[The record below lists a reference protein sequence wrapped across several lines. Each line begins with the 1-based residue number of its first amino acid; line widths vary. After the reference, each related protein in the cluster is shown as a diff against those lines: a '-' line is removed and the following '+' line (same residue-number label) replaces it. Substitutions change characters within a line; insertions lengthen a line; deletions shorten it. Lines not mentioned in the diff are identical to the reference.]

1 MLGQYVPLL
10 PCERTEVV
18 HYTPISPL
26 KQSARSSKVTYLL
39 YMAVDVKIPPMGESI
54 TGGLLAAWL
63 VKSGDAVRKGQPLF
77 SYETDKVTS
86 EGTAEIDGQL
96 TIVVPAGTEVLVG
109 QIVASIEAGAAG
121 SVPAPSSPAVASVAP
136 APVVARLAKT
146 EVNILNKSGAAA
158 EISPAVRR
166 IAAETGLNPAA
177 LEGSGKAGRVTKG
190 DMLAALAGQSPILA
204 VDPSASRTA
213 AAPASVGVA
222 SASAPVVPVAAV
234 IPSRDGRTSRKKMS
248 PLRRKIAERLV
259 QAKSETAMLT
269 TFNEV
274 NMAPVMELRKR
285 HGEEF
290 LKKYGVKLGFMSF
303 FVKAAVQAMK
313 EVPAINAQLDGE
325 EIVENHFYDIGV
337 AVGTDK
343 GLMVPVVRDCDQLS
357 FAAIEKSIGDYG
369 KRARD
374 GKIQLAELQGGI
386 FTISNGGIYG
396 SMLSTPILN
405 HPQAAIMGLHNIV
418 ERPVAEN
425 GQVVIRPI
433 MYLALSYDHR
443 IIDGKEAVT
452 FLVKVRQFIEDPQ
465 RLLFGV

>member
-1 MLGQYVPLL
+1 
-10 PCERTEVV
+10 
-18 HYTPISPL
+18 
-26 KQSARSSKVTYLL
+26 
-39 YMAVDVKIPPMGESI
+39 
-54 TGGLLAAWL
+54 
-63 VKSGDAVRKGQPLF
+63 
-77 SYETDKVTS
+77 
-86 EGTAEIDGQL
+86 
-96 TIVVPAGTEVLVG
+96 
-109 QIVASIEAGAAG
+109 
-121 SVPAPSSPAVASVAP
+121 
-136 APVVARLAKT
+136 
-146 EVNILNKSGAAA
+146 
-158 EISPAVRR
+158 
-166 IAAETGLNPAA
+166 
-177 LEGSGKAGRVTKG
+177 
-190 DMLAALAGQSPILA
+190 
-204 VDPSASRTA
+204 
-213 AAPASVGVA
+213 
-222 SASAPVVPVAAV
+222 
-234 IPSRDGRTSRKKMS
+234 
-248 PLRRKIAERLV
+248 
-259 QAKSETAMLT
+259 
-269 TFNEV
+269 
-274 NMAPVMELRKR
+274 
-285 HGEEF
+285 
-290 LKKYGVKLGFMSF
+290 MSF

-325 EIVENHFYDIGV
+325 DIVENNFFDIGV

-343 GLMVPVVRDCDQLS
+343 GLMVPVVRDCDQLN
-357 FAAIEKSIGDYG
+357 FAGIEKAIGDFG

>member
-1 MLGQYVPLL
+1 
-10 PCERTEVV
+10 
-18 HYTPISPL
+18 
-26 KQSARSSKVTYLL
+26 
-39 YMAVDVKIPPMGESI
+39 MAVEVKIPPMGESI

-86 EGTAEIDGQL
+86 EGTAEVDGQI
-96 TIVVPAGTEVLVG
+96 TIVVNAGTDVVVG
-109 QIVASIEAGAAG
+109 QVVASIEAGAAG
-121 SVPAPSSPAVASVAP
+121 NAPSAAP
-136 APVVARLAKT
+136 APAAKPAAASAPAAPAAPAPKAVPVAA
-146 EVNILNKSGAAA
+146 KSGAAA

-166 IAAETGLNPAA
+166 ISEETGLDPAGV
-177 LEGSGKAGRVTKG
+177 EGTGKAGRVTKG
-190 DMLAALAGQSPILA
+190 DMLAALSGQAPIRA
-204 VDPSASRTA
+204 VAPA
-213 AAPASVGVA
+213 AAPAA
-222 SASAPVVPVAAV
+222 ASAPAAAVV
-234 IPSRDGRTSRKKMS
+234 IPSRDGRTSRKRMS

-325 EIVENHFYDIGV
+325 DIIENHFYDIGV

-343 GLMVPVVRDCDQLS
+343 GLMVPVVRDCDQLN
-357 FAAIEKSIGDYG
+357 FAGIEKAIGDFG

-374 GKIQLAELQGGI
+374 GKIQLPELQGGV

-443 IIDGKEAVT
+443 LIDGKEAVT
-452 FLVKVRQFIEDPQ
+452 FLVKVRQYIEDPQ

>member
-1 MLGQYVPLL
+1 
-10 PCERTEVV
+10 
-18 HYTPISPL
+18 
-26 KQSARSSKVTYLL
+26 
-39 YMAVDVKIPPMGESI
+39 MAVEVKIPPMGESI

-63 VKSGDAVRKGQPLF
+63 VKSGDAVRKGQALF

-86 EGTAEIDGQL
+86 EGTAEVDGKI
-96 TIVVPAGTEVLVG
+96 TIAVEAGTEVLVN
-109 QIVASIEAGAAG
+109 QVVATIEAGAAG
-121 SVPAPSSPAVASVAP
+121 NAPSAPAAATPAAAKTAAAAP
-136 APVVARLAKT
+136 APAPKAAPVAA
-146 EVNILNKSGAAA
+146 KSGAAA
-158 EISPAVRR
+158 EVSPAVRR
-166 IAAETGLNPAA
+166 LSAETGLDPAGV
-177 LEGSGKAGRVTKG
+177 EGSGKAGRVTKG
-190 DMLAALAGQSPILA
+190 DMLAALAGQTPIRSVA
-204 VDPSASRTA
+204 PAATAPSSATAPSAP
-213 AAPASVGVA
+213 AAPVS
-222 SASAPVVPVAAV
+222 
-234 IPSRDGRTSRKKMS
+234 IPSRDGRTTRKRMS

-259 QAKSETAMLT
+259 QAKTETAMLT

-325 EIVENHFYDIGV
+325 DIVENNFFDIGV

-343 GLMVPVVRDCDQLS
+343 GLMVPVVRDCDQLN
-357 FAAIEKSIGDYG
+357 FAGIEKAIGDFG

-374 GKIQLAELQGGI
+374 GKIQLPELQGGV

>member
-1 MLGQYVPLL
+1 
-10 PCERTEVV
+10 
-18 HYTPISPL
+18 
-26 KQSARSSKVTYLL
+26 
-39 YMAVDVKIPPMGESI
+39 MAVEVKIPPMGESI
-54 TGGLLAAWL
+54 TGGLLATWL

-86 EGTAEIDGQL
+86 EGTAEVDGKI
-96 TIVVPAGTEVLVG
+96 TIAVEAGTEVLVN
-109 QIVASIEAGAAG
+109 QVVASIEAGAAG
-121 SVPAPSSPAVASVAP
+121 NAPSAPATTSVPASKSAPAIATPAP
-136 APVVARLAKT
+136 APKAAPVAA
-146 EVNILNKSGAAA
+146 KSGAAA
-158 EISPAVRR
+158 EVSPAVRR
-166 IAAETGLNPAA
+166 LSAETGLDPAGV
-177 LEGSGKAGRVTKG
+177 EGSGKAGRVTKG
-190 DMLAALAGQSPILA
+190 DMLAALAGQAPIRA
-204 VDPSASRTA
+204 VAPTAATPA
-213 AAPASVGVA
+213 AAP
-222 SASAPVVPVAAV
+222 SAPAVPVS
-234 IPSRDGRTSRKKMS
+234 IPSRDGRTTRKRMS

-259 QAKSETAMLT
+259 QAKTETAMLT

-325 EIVENHFYDIGV
+325 DIVENNFFDIGV

-343 GLMVPVVRDCDQLS
+343 GLMVPVVRDCDQLN
-357 FAAIEKSIGDYG
+357 FAGIEKAIGDFG

-374 GKIQLAELQGGI
+374 GKIQLPELQGGV

-443 IIDGKEAVT
+443 IVDGKEAVT

>member
-1 MLGQYVPLL
+1 
-10 PCERTEVV
+10 
-18 HYTPISPL
+18 
-26 KQSARSSKVTYLL
+26 
-39 YMAVDVKIPPMGESI
+39 MAVEVKIPPMGESI

-86 EGTAEIDGQL
+86 EGTAEVDGKI
-96 TIVVPAGTEVLVG
+96 TIAVEAGTEVLVN
-109 QIVASIEAGAAG
+109 QVVATIEAGAAG
-121 SVPAPSSPAVASVAP
+121 NASSAPAAAAPAVAKTASATPAP
-136 APVVARLAKT
+136 APKAAPVAA
-146 EVNILNKSGAAA
+146 KSGAAA
-158 EISPAVRR
+158 EVSPAVRR
-166 IAAETGLNPAA
+166 LSAETGLDPAGV
-177 LEGSGKAGRVTKG
+177 EGSGKAGRVTKG
-190 DMLAALAGQSPILA
+190 DMLAALAGQSPIRA
-204 VDPSASRTA
+204 VAPTATAPSAAPSA
-213 AAPASVGVA
+213 PAAPA
-222 SASAPVVPVAAV
+222 APVS
-234 IPSRDGRTSRKKMS
+234 IPSRDGRTTRKRMS

-259 QAKSETAMLT
+259 QAKTETAMLT

-313 EVPAINAQLDGE
+313 EVPAINAQLDGDD
-325 EIVENHFYDIGV
+325 IVENNFFDIGV

-343 GLMVPVVRDCDQLS
+343 GLMVPVVRDCDQLN
-357 FAAIEKSIGDYG
+357 FAGIEKAIGDFG

-374 GKIQLAELQGGI
+374 GKIQLPELQGGV

-443 IIDGKEAVT
+443 IVDGKEAVT

>member
-1 MLGQYVPLL
+1 
-10 PCERTEVV
+10 
-18 HYTPISPL
+18 
-26 KQSARSSKVTYLL
+26 
-39 YMAVDVKIPPMGESI
+39 MAVEVKIPPMGESI

-63 VKSGDAVRKGQPLF
+63 VKSGDAVRKGQALF

-86 EGTAEIDGQL
+86 EGTAEVDGKI
-96 TIVVPAGTEVLVG
+96 TIAVEAGTEVLVN
-109 QIVASIEAGAAG
+109 QVVASIEAGAAG
-121 SVPAPSSPAVASVAP
+121 NASSAP
-136 APVVARLAKT
+136 APAAPATKAAPTAAAAPAPKAAPVAT
-146 EVNILNKSGAAA
+146 KSGAAA
-158 EISPAVRR
+158 EVSPAVRR
-166 IAAETGLNPAA
+166 LFAETGLDPAGV
-177 LEGSGKAGRVTKG
+177 EGSGKAGRVTKG
-190 DMLAALAGQSPILA
+190 DMLAALAGQAPIRA
-204 VDPSASRTA
+204 VAPTATSAAPTSSA
-213 AAPASVGVA
+213 AAP
-222 SASAPVVPVAAV
+222 SAPAATV
-234 IPSRDGRTSRKKMS
+234 SIPSRDGRTTRKRMS

-259 QAKSETAMLT
+259 QAKTETAMLT

-313 EVPAINAQLDGE
+313 EVPAINAQLDGDD
-325 EIVENHFYDIGV
+325 IVENNFFDIGV

-343 GLMVPVVRDCDQLS
+343 GLMVPVVRDCDQLN
-357 FAAIEKSIGDYG
+357 FAGIEKAIGDFG

-374 GKIQLAELQGGI
+374 GKIQLPELQGGV

-443 IIDGKEAVT
+443 IVDGKEAVT

>member
-1 MLGQYVPLL
+1 
-10 PCERTEVV
+10 
-18 HYTPISPL
+18 
-26 KQSARSSKVTYLL
+26 
-39 YMAVDVKIPPMGESI
+39 MAVEVKIPPMGESI

-86 EGTAEIDGQL
+86 EGTAEVDGQITL
-96 TIVVPAGTEVLVG
+96 VVNAGTDVVVG
-109 QIVASIEAGAAG
+109 QVVASIEAGAAG
-121 SVPAPSSPAVASVAP
+121 NAPSAAP
-136 APVVARLAKT
+136 APAAKPAASSAPAATAAPAPKAAPVAA
-146 EVNILNKSGAAA
+146 KSGAAA

-166 IAAETGLNPAA
+166 LSEETGLDPAGV
-177 LEGSGKAGRVTKG
+177 EGTGKAGRVTKG
-190 DMLAALAGQSPILA
+190 DMLAALSGQAPIRA
-204 VDPSASRTA
+204 VAPA
-213 AAPASVGVA
+213 AAPAA
-222 SASAPVVPVAAV
+222 ASAPAAPAAAVV
-234 IPSRDGRTSRKKMS
+234 IPSRDGRTSRKRMS

-290 LKKYGVKLGFMSF
+290 LKKYGIKLGFMSF

-325 EIVENHFYDIGV
+325 DIIENHFYDIGV

-343 GLMVPVVRDCDQLS
+343 GLMVPVVRDCDQLN
-357 FAAIEKSIGDYG
+357 FAGIEKAIGDFG

-374 GKIQLAELQGGI
+374 GKIQLPELQGGV

-443 IIDGKEAVT
+443 LIDGKEAVT
-452 FLVKVRQFIEDPQ
+452 FLVKVRQYIEDPQ

>member
-1 MLGQYVPLL
+1 
-10 PCERTEVV
+10 
-18 HYTPISPL
+18 
-26 KQSARSSKVTYLL
+26 
-39 YMAVDVKIPPMGESI
+39 MAVEVKIPPMGESI

-63 VKSGDAVRKGQPLF
+63 VKSGDAVRKGQALF

-86 EGTAEIDGQL
+86 EGTAEVDGKI
-96 TIVVPAGTEVLVG
+96 TIAVEAGTEVLVN
-109 QIVASIEAGAAG
+109 QVVASIEAGAAG
-121 SVPAPSSPAVASVAP
+121 NAPSAPTATAP
-136 APVVARLAKT
+136 AAKAAPAAAVVTPKAAPVAA
-146 EVNILNKSGAAA
+146 KSGAAA
-158 EISPAVRR
+158 EVSPAVRR
-166 IAAETGLNPAA
+166 LSAETGLDPAGV
-177 LEGSGKAGRVTKG
+177 EGSGKAGRVTKG
-190 DMLAALAGQSPILA
+190 DMLAALAGQSPIRA
-204 VDPSASRTA
+204 VAPAATASVAAPSAP
-213 AAPASVGVA
+213 AAPVS
-222 SASAPVVPVAAV
+222 
-234 IPSRDGRTSRKKMS
+234 IPSRDGRTTRKRMS

-259 QAKSETAMLT
+259 QAKTETAMLT

-325 EIVENHFYDIGV
+325 DIVENNFFDIGV

-343 GLMVPVVRDCDQLS
+343 GLMVPVVRDCDQLN
-357 FAAIEKSIGDYG
+357 FAGIEKAIGDFG

-374 GKIQLAELQGGI
+374 GKIQLPELQGGV

-443 IIDGKEAVT
+443 IVDGKEAVT

>member
-1 MLGQYVPLL
+1 
-10 PCERTEVV
+10 
-18 HYTPISPL
+18 
-26 KQSARSSKVTYLL
+26 
-39 YMAVDVKIPPMGESI
+39 MAVEVKIPPMGESI

-86 EGTAEIDGQL
+86 EGTAEVDGQI
-96 TIVVPAGTEVLVG
+96 TIVVNAGTDVVVG
-109 QIVASIEAGAAG
+109 QVVASIEAGAAG
-121 SVPAPSSPAVASVAP
+121 NAPSAAP
-136 APVVARLAKT
+136 APAAKPAASSAPAPAAAPAPKAAPVAA
-146 EVNILNKSGAAA
+146 KSGAAA

-166 IAAETGLNPAA
+166 LSEETGLDPAGV
-177 LEGSGKAGRVTKG
+177 EGTGKAGRVTKG
-190 DMLAALAGQSPILA
+190 DMLAALSGQAPI
-204 VDPSASRTA
+204 RA
-213 AAPASVGVA
+213 AAPVA
-222 SASAPVVPVAAV
+222 APAAASAPAAAVV
-234 IPSRDGRTSRKKMS
+234 IPSRDGRTSRKRMS

-290 LKKYGVKLGFMSF
+290 LKKYGIKLGFMSF

-325 EIVENHFYDIGV
+325 DIIENHFYDIGV

-343 GLMVPVVRDCDQLS
+343 GLMVPVVRDCDQLN
-357 FAAIEKSIGDYG
+357 FAGIEKAIGDFG

-374 GKIQLAELQGGI
+374 GKIQLPELQGGV

-443 IIDGKEAVT
+443 LIDGKEAVT
-452 FLVKVRQFIEDPQ
+452 FLVKVRQYIEDPQ

>member
-1 MLGQYVPLL
+1 
-10 PCERTEVV
+10 
-18 HYTPISPL
+18 
-26 KQSARSSKVTYLL
+26 
-39 YMAVDVKIPPMGESI
+39 MAVDVKIPPMGESI

-86 EGTAEIDGQL
+86 EGTAEVDGRI
-96 TIVVPAGTEVLVG
+96 TIAVEAGTEVLVG
-109 QIVASIEAGAAG
+109 QVVASIEAGAAG
-121 SVPAPSSPAVASVAP
+121 NAPSPAPTAPAAKAAAPSAPAAAPVATPAAQP
-136 APVVARLAKT
+136 APVVA
-146 EVNILNKSGAAA
+146 KSGAAA

-166 IAAETGLNPAA
+166 LAAETGLDPAA
-177 LEGSGKAGRVTKG
+177 VEGTGKAGRVTKG
-190 DMLAALAGQSPILA
+190 DMLAALAGQAPIRA
-204 VDPSASRTA
+204 VAPA
-213 AAPASVGVA
+213 AAPTA
-222 SASAPVVPVAAV
+222 SAAPVAPVE
-234 IPSRDGRTSRKKMS
+234 IPSRTGRTSRKRMS

-325 EIVENHFYDIGV
+325 DIVENHFFDIGV

-343 GLMVPVVRDCDQLS
+343 GLMVPVVRDCDQLN
-357 FAAIEKSIGDYG
+357 FAGIEKAIGDFG

-374 GKIQLAELQGGI
+374 GKIQLPELQGGV

-443 IIDGKEAVT
+443 LIDGKEAVT
-452 FLVKVRQFIEDPQ
+452 FLVKVRQYIEDPQ

>member
-1 MLGQYVPLL
+1 
-10 PCERTEVV
+10 
-18 HYTPISPL
+18 
-26 KQSARSSKVTYLL
+26 
-39 YMAVDVKIPPMGESI
+39 MAVEVKIPPMGESI

-63 VKSGDAVRKGQPLF
+63 VKSGDAVRKGQALF

-86 EGTAEIDGQL
+86 EGTAEVDGKI
-96 TIVVPAGTEVLVG
+96 TIAVQAGTEVLVG
-109 QIVASIEAGAAG
+109 QVVASIEAGAAG
-121 SVPAPSSPAVASVAP
+121 NAPAAP
-136 APVVARLAKT
+136 APVAAPAAKAVPAPAAAPAPAPKSAPVAA
-146 EVNILNKSGAAA
+146 KSGAAA
-158 EISPAVRR
+158 EVSPAVRR
-166 IAAETGLNPAA
+166 LSAETGLDPAA
-177 LEGSGKAGRVTKG
+177 IEGSGKAGRVTKG
-190 DMLAALAGQSPILA
+190 DMLAALAGQAPILA
-204 VDPSASRTA
+204 VAPAASAAAPSVPAATA
-213 AAPASVGVA
+213 AAV
-222 SASAPVVPVAAV
+222 V
-234 IPSRDGRTSRKKMS
+234 IPSRDGRTSRKRMS

-259 QAKSETAMLT
+259 QAKTETAMLT

-325 EIVENHFYDIGV
+325 DIIENHFFDIGV

-343 GLMVPVVRDCDQLS
+343 GLMVPVVRDCDQLN
-357 FAAIEKSIGDYG
+357 FAGIEKAIGDFG

-374 GKIQLAELQGGI
+374 GKIQLPELQGGV

-443 IIDGKEAVT
+443 LIDGKEAVT
-452 FLVKVRQFIEDPQ
+452 FLVKVRQYIEDPQ

>member
-1 MLGQYVPLL
+1 
-10 PCERTEVV
+10 
-18 HYTPISPL
+18 
-26 KQSARSSKVTYLL
+26 
-39 YMAVDVKIPPMGESI
+39 MAVEVKIPPMGESI
-54 TGGLLAAWL
+54 TGGLLASWT

-86 EGTAEIDGQL
+86 EGTAEVDGCI
-96 TIVVPAGTEVLVG
+96 TIGVPAGTEVLVG
-109 QIVASIEAGAAG
+109 QVIATIEAGAAG
-121 SVPAPSSPAVASVAP
+121 AAP
-136 APVVARLAKT
+136 APAAAAPKAVSEKSVTPATTNPAPVLA
-146 EVNILNKSGAAA
+146 KSGASA

-166 IAAETGLNPAA
+166 ISAETGLNPASIP
-177 LEGSGKAGRVTKG
+177 GSGKAGRVTKG
-190 DMLAALAGQSPILA
+190 DMLAALEGKTPIMA
-204 VDPSASRTA
+204 V
-213 AAPASVGVA
+213 
-222 SASAPVVPVAAV
+222 ASAPVASAPATPATLTAAPAGPVT
-234 IPSRDGRTSRKKMS
+234 IPSREGRTTRKRMS

-303 FVKAAVQAMK
+303 FVKAAVQALK
-313 EVPAINAQLDGE
+313 DVRAVNAQLDGE
-325 EIVENHFYDIGV
+325 EIVENNFYDIGV
-337 AVGTDK
+337 AVGTEK
-343 GLMVPVVRDCDQLS
+343 GLMVPVVRDCDALG
-357 FAAIEKSIGDYG
+357 FAGIEKAITDYG

-374 GKIQLAELQGGI
+374 GKIQLPELQGGV

-452 FLVKVRQFIEDPQ
+452 FLVKVRQYIEEPHT
-465 RLLFGV
+465 LLFGA

>member
-1 MLGQYVPLL
+1 
-10 PCERTEVV
+10 
-18 HYTPISPL
+18 
-26 KQSARSSKVTYLL
+26 
-39 YMAVDVKIPPMGESI
+39 MAVEVKIPPMGESI

-63 VKSGDAVRKGQPLF
+63 VKSGDAVRKGQALF

-86 EGTAEIDGQL
+86 EGTAEVDGKI
-96 TIVVPAGTEVLVG
+96 TIAVEAGTEVLVN
-109 QIVASIEAGAAG
+109 QVVASIEAGAAG
-121 SVPAPSSPAVASVAP
+121 NASSAPAPAAPATKAAPTAAAVPAPKA
-136 APVVARLAKT
+136 APVAA
-146 EVNILNKSGAAA
+146 KSGAAA
-158 EISPAVRR
+158 EVSPAVRR
-166 IAAETGLNPAA
+166 LSAETGLDPAGV
-177 LEGSGKAGRVTKG
+177 EGSGKAGRVTKG
-190 DMLAALAGQSPILA
+190 DMLAALAGQAPIRA
-204 VDPSASRTA
+204 VAPTATSAAPTSSSAAPSAPA
-213 AAPASVGVA
+213 ATVS
-222 SASAPVVPVAAV
+222 
-234 IPSRDGRTSRKKMS
+234 IPSRDGRTTRKRMS

-259 QAKSETAMLT
+259 QAKTETAMLT

-325 EIVENHFYDIGV
+325 DIVENNYFDIGV

-343 GLMVPVVRDCDQLS
+343 GLMVPVVRDCDQLN
-357 FAAIEKSIGDYG
+357 FAGIEKAIGDFG

-374 GKIQLAELQGGI
+374 GKIQLPELQGGV

-443 IIDGKEAVT
+443 IVDGKEAVT

>member
-1 MLGQYVPLL
+1 
-10 PCERTEVV
+10 
-18 HYTPISPL
+18 
-26 KQSARSSKVTYLL
+26 
-39 YMAVDVKIPPMGESI
+39 MAVEVKIPPMGESI
-54 TGGLLAAWL
+54 TGGLLASWT

-86 EGTAEIDGQL
+86 EGTAEVDGCI
-96 TIVVPAGTEVLVG
+96 TIAVPAGTEVLVG
-109 QIVASIEAGAAG
+109 QVIATIEAGAAG
-121 SVPAPSSPAVASVAP
+121 AAPAPAAAPASAAPKAAP
-136 APVVARLAKT
+136 APVEVAPAAAPKPATLLA
-146 EVNILNKSGAAA
+146 KSGAAA

-166 IAAETGLNPAA
+166 ISAETGLNPASIP
-177 LEGSGKAGRVTKG
+177 GTGKAGRVTKG
-190 DMLAALAGQSPILA
+190 DMLAALEGKTPIMA
-204 VDPSASRTA
+204 VASAPASVASAPA
-213 AAPASVGVA
+213 AAPAG
-222 SASAPVVPVAAV
+222 PVA
-234 IPSRDGRTSRKKMS
+234 IPSREGRTTRKRMS

-303 FVKAAVQAMK
+303 FVKAAVQALK
-313 EVPAINAQLDGE
+313 DVRAVNAQLDGE
-325 EIVENHFYDIGV
+325 DIVENNFYDIGV
-337 AVGTDK
+337 AVGTEK
-343 GLMVPVVRDCDQLS
+343 GLMVPVVRDCDALG
-357 FAAIEKSIGDYG
+357 FAGIEKAITDFG

-374 GKIQLAELQGGI
+374 GKIQLPELQGGV

-452 FLVKVRQFIEDPQ
+452 FLVKVRQYIEEPHT
-465 RLLFGV
+465 LLFGA

>member
-1 MLGQYVPLL
+1 
-10 PCERTEVV
+10 
-18 HYTPISPL
+18 
-26 KQSARSSKVTYLL
+26 
-39 YMAVDVKIPPMGESI
+39 MAVEVKIPPMGESI

-86 EGTAEIDGQL
+86 EGTAEVDGRI
-96 TIVVPAGTEVLVG
+96 TIAIQAGTEVLVG
-109 QIVASIEAGAAG
+109 QVVASIEAGAAG
-121 SVPAPSSPAVASVAP
+121 NTPAPEVAAPAAKSVAAVAPTSAPAAP
-136 APVVARLAKT
+136 APQTVAP
-146 EVNILNKSGAAA
+146 KSGAAA

-166 IAAETGLNPAA
+166 LAAETGLDPAA
-177 LEGSGKAGRVTKG
+177 LEGTGKAGRVTKG
-190 DMLAALAGQSPILA
+190 DMLAALAGQAPIRA
-204 VDPSASRTA
+204 VTPV
-213 AAPASVGVA
+213 APA
-222 SASAPVVPVAAV
+222 ASAPVTSAPVASAAPV
-234 IPSRDGRTSRKKMS
+234 DIPSRTGRTTRKRMS

-313 EVPAINAQLDGE
+313 EVPAINAQLDGDD
-325 EIVENHFYDIGV
+325 IIENHFFDIGV

-343 GLMVPVVRDCDQLS
+343 GLMVPVVRDCDQLN
-357 FAAIEKSIGDYG
+357 FAGIEKAIGDFG

-374 GKIQLAELQGGI
+374 GKIQLPELQGGV

>member
-1 MLGQYVPLL
+1 
-10 PCERTEVV
+10 
-18 HYTPISPL
+18 
-26 KQSARSSKVTYLL
+26 
-39 YMAVDVKIPPMGESI
+39 MAVEVKIPPMGESI
-54 TGGLLAAWL
+54 TGGLLASWT

-86 EGTAEIDGQL
+86 EGTAEVDGCI
-96 TIVVPAGTEVLVG
+96 TISVPAGTEVLVG
-109 QIVASIEAGAAG
+109 QVIATIEAGAAG
-121 SVPAPSSPAVASVAP
+121 AAP
-136 APVVARLAKT
+136 APVAAPASAAPKAEPAKAAAAPAAAPKPAPLL
-146 EVNILNKSGAAA
+146 VKSGAAA

-166 IAAETGLNPAA
+166 ISAETGLNPASIQ
-177 LEGSGKAGRVTKG
+177 GTGKAGRVTKG
-190 DMLAALAGQSPILA
+190 DMLAALEGKTPIMA
-204 VDPSASRTA
+204 VASAPASA
-213 AAPASVGVA
+213 ASAAPAAAAG
-222 SASAPVVPVAAV
+222 PVA
-234 IPSRDGRTSRKKMS
+234 IPSREGRTTRKRMS

-303 FVKAAVQAMK
+303 FVKAAVQALK
-313 EVPAINAQLDGE
+313 DVRAVNAQLDGE
-325 EIVENHFYDIGV
+325 DIVENNFYDIGV
-337 AVGTDK
+337 AVGTEK
-343 GLMVPVVRDCDQLS
+343 GLMVPVVRDCDELS
-357 FAAIEKSIGDYG
+357 FAGIEKAITDFG

-374 GKIQLAELQGGI
+374 GKIQLPELQGGV

-452 FLVKVRQFIEDPQ
+452 FLVKVRQYIEEPHT
-465 RLLFGV
+465 LLFGA

>member
-1 MLGQYVPLL
+1 
-10 PCERTEVV
+10 
-18 HYTPISPL
+18 
-26 KQSARSSKVTYLL
+26 
-39 YMAVDVKIPPMGESI
+39 MAVEVKIPPMGESI
-54 TGGLLAAWL
+54 TGGLLASWT

-86 EGTAEIDGQL
+86 EGTAEVDGCI
-96 TIVVPAGTEVLVG
+96 TIGVPAGTEVLVG
-109 QIVASIEAGAAG
+109 QVIATIEAGAAG
-121 SVPAPSSPAVASVAP
+121 AAP
-136 APVVARLAKT
+136 APVAAAPKAVSEKSVTPPAATPVPAPVLA
-146 EVNILNKSGAAA
+146 KSGAAA

-166 IAAETGLNPAA
+166 ISAETGLNPASIP
-177 LEGSGKAGRVTKG
+177 GTGKAGRVTKA
-190 DMLAALAGQSPILA
+190 DMLAALEGKTPIMA
-204 VDPSASRTA
+204 VASAPAVSASATTT
-213 AAPASVGVA
+213 AAPAG
-222 SASAPVVPVAAV
+222 PVS
-234 IPSRDGRTSRKKMS
+234 IPSREGRTTRKRMS

-303 FVKAAVQAMK
+303 FVKAAVQALK
-313 EVPAINAQLDGE
+313 DVRAVNAQLDGE
-325 EIVENHFYDIGV
+325 DIVENNFYDIGV
-337 AVGTDK
+337 AVGTEK
-343 GLMVPVVRDCDQLS
+343 GLMVPVVRDCDALS
-357 FAAIEKSIGDYG
+357 FAGIEKAITDYG

-374 GKIQLAELQGGI
+374 GKIQLPELQGGV

-452 FLVKVRQFIEDPQ
+452 FLVKVRQYIEEPHT
-465 RLLFGV
+465 LLFGA

>member
-1 MLGQYVPLL
+1 
-10 PCERTEVV
+10 
-18 HYTPISPL
+18 
-26 KQSARSSKVTYLL
+26 
-39 YMAVDVKIPPMGESI
+39 MAVEVKIPPMGESI

-63 VKSGDAVRKGQPLF
+63 VKSGDAVRKGQALF

-86 EGTAEIDGQL
+86 EGTAEVDGQI
-96 TIVVPAGTEVLVG
+96 TIAVAAGTEVLVG
-109 QIVASIEAGAAG
+109 QVVASIEAGAAG
-121 SVPAPSSPAVASVAP
+121 NAPSAP
-136 APVVARLAKT
+136 AAAAPAAKAAPAAAKAAPAAAAAPKAAPVAAKT
-146 EVNILNKSGAAA
+146 GAAA
-158 EISPAVRR
+158 EVSPAVRR
-166 IAAETGLNPAA
+166 LSAETGLDPAGV
-177 LEGSGKAGRVTKG
+177 EGSGKAGRVTKG
-190 DMLAALAGQSPILA
+190 DMLAALSGQAPIRA
-204 VDPSASRTA
+204 VAPA
-213 AAPASVGVA
+213 AAPAA
-222 SASAPVVPVAAV
+222 AAPAAPAAPVS
-234 IPSRDGRTSRKKMS
+234 IPSRDGRTTRKRMS

-259 QAKSETAMLT
+259 QAKTETAMLT

-325 EIVENHFYDIGV
+325 DIVENNFFDIGV

-343 GLMVPVVRDCDQLS
+343 GLMVPVVRDCDQLN
-357 FAAIEKSIGDYG
+357 FAGIEKAIGDFG

-374 GKIQLAELQGGI
+374 GKIQLPELQGGV

-443 IIDGKEAVT
+443 LIDGKEAVT

>member
-1 MLGQYVPLL
+1 
-10 PCERTEVV
+10 
-18 HYTPISPL
+18 
-26 KQSARSSKVTYLL
+26 
-39 YMAVDVKIPPMGESI
+39 MAVEVKIPPMGESI
-54 TGGLLAAWL
+54 TGGLLAAWM
-63 VKSGDAVRKGQPLF
+63 VKSGDAVRKGQALF

-86 EGTAEIDGQL
+86 EGTAEVDGKITL
-96 TIVVPAGTEVLVG
+96 SVEAGTEVLVG
-109 QIVASIEAGAAG
+109 QVVASIEAGAAG
-121 SVPAPSSPAVASVAP
+121 NAPSAPAPAARAAAVASAAP
-136 APVVARLAKT
+136 APALKSAPVAA
-146 EVNILNKSGAAA
+146 KSGAAA
-158 EISPAVRR
+158 EVSPAVRR
-166 IAAETGLNPAA
+166 LASETGLNPAGV
-177 LEGSGKAGRVTKG
+177 EGTGKAGRVTKG
-190 DMLAALAGQSPILA
+190 DMLAALAGQAPIRA
-204 VDPSASRTA
+204 VAPTATA
-213 AAPASVGVA
+213 APT
-222 SASAPVVPVAAV
+222 SAATLSAPVAAV
-234 IPSRDGRTSRKKMS
+234 PIPSREGRTTRKRMS

-259 QAKSETAMLT
+259 QAKTETAMLT

-325 EIVENHFYDIGV
+325 DIVENNFFDIGV

-343 GLMVPVVRDCDQLS
+343 GLMVPVVRDCDQLN
-357 FAAIEKSIGDYG
+357 FAGIEKAIGDYG

-374 GKIQLAELQGGI
+374 GKIQLPELQGGV

-443 IIDGKEAVT
+443 IVDGKEAVT

>member
-1 MLGQYVPLL
+1 
-10 PCERTEVV
+10 
-18 HYTPISPL
+18 
-26 KQSARSSKVTYLL
+26 
-39 YMAVDVKIPPMGESI
+39 MAVEVKIPPMGESI
-54 TGGLLAAWL
+54 TGGLLASWT

-86 EGTAEIDGQL
+86 EGTAEVDGCI
-96 TIVVPAGTEVLVG
+96 TIGVPAGTEVLVG
-109 QIVASIEAGAAG
+109 QVIATIEAGAAPVAAAPKAV
-121 SVPAPSSPAVASVAP
+121 SEKSVTPPAATPVPAPV
-136 APVVARLAKT
+136 LA
-146 EVNILNKSGAAA
+146 KSGASA

-166 IAAETGLNPAA
+166 ISAETGLNPASIP
-177 LEGSGKAGRVTKG
+177 GTGKAGRVTKG
-190 DMLAALAGQSPILA
+190 DMLAALEGKTPIMA
-204 VDPSASRTA
+204 VASAPAVSASATTT
-213 AAPASVGVA
+213 AAPAG
-222 SASAPVVPVAAV
+222 PVS
-234 IPSRDGRTSRKKMS
+234 IPSREGRTTRKRMS

-303 FVKAAVQAMK
+303 FVKAAVQALK
-313 EVPAINAQLDGE
+313 DVRAVNAQLDGE
-325 EIVENHFYDIGV
+325 DIVENNFYDIGV
-337 AVGTDK
+337 AVGTEK
-343 GLMVPVVRDCDQLS
+343 GLMVPVVRDCDALS
-357 FAAIEKSIGDYG
+357 FAGIEKAITDYG

-374 GKIQLAELQGGI
+374 GKIQLPELQGGV

-452 FLVKVRQFIEDPQ
+452 FLVKVRQYIEEPHT
-465 RLLFGV
+465 LLFGA

>member
-1 MLGQYVPLL
+1 
-10 PCERTEVV
+10 
-18 HYTPISPL
+18 
-26 KQSARSSKVTYLL
+26 
-39 YMAVDVKIPPMGESI
+39 MAVEVKIPPMGESI
-54 TGGLLAAWL
+54 TGGLLAAWM
-63 VKSGDAVRKGQPLF
+63 VKSGDAVRKGQALF

-86 EGTAEIDGQL
+86 EGTAEVDGKITL
-96 TIVVPAGTEVLVG
+96 SVEAGTEVLVG
-109 QIVASIEAGAAG
+109 QVVASIEAGAAG
-121 SVPAPSSPAVASVAP
+121 NAPSAPAPAARAAAVASAAP
-136 APVVARLAKT
+136 APALKSAPVAA
-146 EVNILNKSGAAA
+146 KSGAAA
-158 EISPAVRR
+158 EVSPAVRR
-166 IAAETGLNPAA
+166 LASETGLNHAGV
-177 LEGSGKAGRVTKG
+177 EGTGKAGRVTKG
-190 DMLAALAGQSPILA
+190 DMLAALAGQAPIRA
-204 VDPSASRTA
+204 VAPTATA
-213 AAPASVGVA
+213 APT
-222 SASAPVVPVAAV
+222 SAATLSAPVAAV
-234 IPSRDGRTSRKKMS
+234 PIPSREGRTTRKRMS

-259 QAKSETAMLT
+259 QAKTETAMLT

-325 EIVENHFYDIGV
+325 DIVENNFFDIGV

-343 GLMVPVVRDCDQLS
+343 GLMVPVVRDCDQLN
-357 FAAIEKSIGDYG
+357 FAGIEKAIGDYG

-374 GKIQLAELQGGI
+374 GKIQLPELQGGV

-443 IIDGKEAVT
+443 IVDGKEAVT

>member
-1 MLGQYVPLL
+1 
-10 PCERTEVV
+10 
-18 HYTPISPL
+18 
-26 KQSARSSKVTYLL
+26 
-39 YMAVDVKIPPMGESI
+39 MAVEVKIPPMGESI

-63 VKSGDAVRKGQPLF
+63 VKSGDAVRKGQALF

-86 EGTAEIDGQL
+86 EGTAEVDGKI
-96 TIVVPAGTEVLVG
+96 TIAVEAGNEVLVN
-109 QIVASIEAGAAG
+109 QVVATIEAGAAG
-121 SVPAPSSPAVASVAP
+121 NASTAP
-136 APVVARLAKT
+136 APAAPATKAAPTAAAAPAAKVARVAA
-146 EVNILNKSGAAA
+146 KSGAAA
-158 EISPAVRR
+158 EVSPAVRR
-166 IAAETGLNPAA
+166 LSAESGLDPAGI
-177 LEGSGKAGRVTKG
+177 EGSGKAGRVTKG
-190 DMLAALAGQSPILA
+190 DMLAALAGQAPI
-204 VDPSASRTA
+204 RA
-213 AAPASVGVA
+213 AAPTATSVA
-222 SASAPVVPVAAV
+222 PPSAAAAPSAPAATAS
-234 IPSRDGRTSRKKMS
+234 IPSRDGRTTRKRMS

-259 QAKSETAMLT
+259 QAKTETAMLT

-325 EIVENHFYDIGV
+325 DIVENNFFDIGV

-343 GLMVPVVRDCDQLS
+343 GLMVPVVRDCDQLN
-357 FAAIEKSIGDYG
+357 FAGIEKAIGDFG

-374 GKIQLAELQGGI
+374 GKIQLPELQGGV

-443 IIDGKEAVT
+443 IVDGREAVT

>member
-1 MLGQYVPLL
+1 VPHLL
-10 PCERTEVV
+10 F
-18 HYTPISPL
+18 
-26 KQSARSSKVTYLL
+26 
-39 YMAVDVKIPPMGESI
+39 MAVDVKIPPMGESI

-63 VKSGDAVRKGQPLF
+63 VKNGDAVRKGQPLF

-86 EGTAEIDGQL
+86 EGTAEVDGRI
-96 TIVVPAGTEVLVG
+96 TISVEAGTEVLVG
-109 QIVASIEAGAAG
+109 QVVASIEAGAAG
-121 SVPAPSSPAVASVAP
+121 NAPSAALAPVAAP
-136 APVVARLAKT
+136 ATPAAVPVATAPAT
-146 EVNILNKSGAAA
+146 PAAAKSGAAA

-166 IAAETGLNPAA
+166 LSAETGLDPAA

-190 DMLAALAGQSPILA
+190 DMLAALAGQVPIKAVTTASSPTTVA
-204 VDPSASRTA
+204 TPSAGS
-213 AAPASVGVA
+213 APAE
-222 SASAPVVPVAAV
+222 VPARV
-234 IPSRDGRTSRKKMS
+234 GRTTRKRMS

-303 FVKAAVQAMK
+303 FVKAVVQALK
-313 EVPAINAQLDGE
+313 EVPTVNAQLEGE
-325 EIVENHFYDIGV
+325 DIIENHFFDIGV

-343 GLMVPVVRDCDQLS
+343 GLMVPVVRDCDQLN
-357 FAAIEKSIGDYG
+357 FAGIEKAIGDYG

-374 GKIQLAELQGGI
+374 GKIQLADLQGGV

-418 ERPVAEN
+418 ERPVVEN
-425 GQVVIRPI
+425 GQIVIRPI

>member
-1 MLGQYVPLL
+1 
-10 PCERTEVV
+10 
-18 HYTPISPL
+18 
-26 KQSARSSKVTYLL
+26 
-39 YMAVDVKIPPMGESI
+39 MAVDVKIPPMGESI

-63 VKSGDAVRKGQPLF
+63 VKNGDAVRKGQPLF

-86 EGTAEIDGQL
+86 EGTAEVDGRI
-96 TIVVPAGTEVLVG
+96 TITIEAGTEVLVG
-109 QIVASIEAGAAG
+109 QVVASIEAGAAG
-121 SVPAPSSPAVASVAP
+121 NAP
-136 APVVARLAKT
+136 APAAAPAAAKPATPAAPIATPVA
-146 EVNILNKSGAAA
+146 IKSGAAA
-158 EISPAVRR
+158 EVSPAVRR
-166 IAAETGLNPAA
+166 LSAETGLDPAA
-177 LEGSGKAGRVTKG
+177 LEGTGKAGRVTKG
-190 DMLAALAGQSPILA
+190 DMLAALAGQAPIKA
-204 VDPSASRTA
+204 VAPAA
-213 AAPASVGVA
+213 AAPAA
-222 SASAPVVPVAAV
+222 TAAPAV
-234 IPSRDGRTSRKKMS
+234 EIPSRTGRTSRKRMS

-325 EIVENHFYDIGV
+325 DIIENHFFDIGV

-343 GLMVPVVRDCDQLS
+343 GLMVPVVRECDQLN
-357 FAAIEKSIGDYG
+357 FAGIEKAIGDYG

-374 GKIQLAELQGGI
+374 GKIQLPELQGGV

-418 ERPVAEN
+418 ERPVVEN
-425 GQVVIRPI
+425 GQIVIRPI

>member
-1 MLGQYVPLL
+1 
-10 PCERTEVV
+10 
-18 HYTPISPL
+18 
-26 KQSARSSKVTYLL
+26 
-39 YMAVDVKIPPMGESI
+39 MAVEVKIPPMGESI

-63 VKSGDAVRKGQPLF
+63 VKSGDAVRKGQALF

-86 EGTAEIDGQL
+86 EGTAEVDGKI
-96 TIVVPAGTEVLVG
+96 TIAVEAGTEVLVN
-109 QIVASIEAGAAG
+109 QVVASIEAGAAG
-121 SVPAPSSPAVASVAP
+121 NASSAPAPAAPATKAAPTAAAVPAPKA
-136 APVVARLAKT
+136 APVAA
-146 EVNILNKSGAAA
+146 KSGAAA
-158 EISPAVRR
+158 EVSPAVRR
-166 IAAETGLNPAA
+166 LSAETGLDPAGV
-177 LEGSGKAGRVTKG
+177 EGSGKAGRVTKG
-190 DMLAALAGQSPILA
+190 DMLAALAGQAPIRA
-204 VDPSASRTA
+204 VAPTATSAAPTSSA
-213 AAPASVGVA
+213 AAP
-222 SASAPVVPVAAV
+222 SAPAATV
-234 IPSRDGRTSRKKMS
+234 SIPSRDGRTTRKRMS

-259 QAKSETAMLT
+259 QAKTETAMLT

-325 EIVENHFYDIGV
+325 DIVENNFFDIGV

-343 GLMVPVVRDCDQLS
+343 GLMVPVVRDCDQLN
-357 FAAIEKSIGDYG
+357 FAGIEKAIGDFG

-374 GKIQLAELQGGI
+374 GKIQLPELQGGV

-443 IIDGKEAVT
+443 IVDGKEAVT

>member
-1 MLGQYVPLL
+1 
-10 PCERTEVV
+10 
-18 HYTPISPL
+18 
-26 KQSARSSKVTYLL
+26 
-39 YMAVDVKIPPMGESI
+39 MAVEVKIPPMGESI
-54 TGGLLAAWL
+54 TGGLLATWL
-63 VKSGDAVRKGQPLF
+63 IKSGDAVRKGQPLF

-86 EGTAEIDGQL
+86 EGTAEIDGQI
-96 TIVVPAGTEVLVG
+96 TITVPAGTDVLVG
-109 QIVASIEAGAAG
+109 QVVATIEAGAAG
-121 SVPAPSSPAVASVAP
+121 NKPAPAAAPAKTAPAVPVPTVPVTATAVKPLTAKQGAS
-136 APVVARLAKT
+136 
-146 EVNILNKSGAAA
+146 A
-158 EISPAVRR
+158 ELSPAVRR
-166 IAAETGLNPAA
+166 LAAETGLNPAA
-177 LEGSGKAGRVTKG
+177 IEGSGKAGRVTKG
-190 DMLAALAGQSPILA
+190 DMLAALVGQVPVFNAAPAPVSPAI
-204 VDPSASRTA
+204 V
-213 AAPASVGVA
+213 AAPASLA
-222 SASAPVVPVAAV
+222 SVPVPVAV
-234 IPSRDGRTSRKKMS
+234 SIPSPEGRTTRRRMS

-303 FVKAAVQAMK
+303 FVKAAVQALK
-313 EVPAINAQLDGE
+313 EVRGVNSQLDGE
-325 EIVENHFYDIGV
+325 EVVENNFYDIGV

-343 GLMVPVVRDCDQLS
+343 GLMVPVVRDCDQLN
-357 FAAIEKSIGDYG
+357 FAGIEKAIGDFG

-374 GKIQLAELQGGI
+374 GKIQLAELQGGV

-452 FLVKVRQFIEDPQ
+452 FLVKVRQLIEDPH

>member
-1 MLGQYVPLL
+1 MSTLSGFAKWAIRVGASLRPS
-10 PCERTEVV
+10 RT
-18 HYTPISPL
+18 
-26 KQSARSSKVTYLL
+26 
-39 YMAVDVKIPPMGESI
+39 D
-54 TGGLLAAWL
+54 L
-63 VKSGDAVRKGQPLF
+63 VL
-77 SYETDKVTS
+77 
-86 EGTAEIDGQL
+86 
-96 TIVVPAGTEVLVG
+96 
-109 QIVASIEAGAAG
+109 
-121 SVPAPSSPAVASVAP
+121 PAPQA
-136 APVVARLAKT
+136 ARWH
-146 EVNILNKSGAAA
+146 
-158 EISPAVRR
+158 
-166 IAAETGLNPAA
+166 IA
-177 LEGSGKAGRVTKG
+177 
-190 DMLAALAGQSPILA
+190 
-204 VDPSASRTA
+204 A
-213 AAPASVGVA
+213 AAPAA
-222 SASAPVVPVAAV
+222 E
-234 IPSRDGRTSRKKMS
+234 IPSRTGRTSRKRMS

-325 EIVENHFYDIGV
+325 DIIENHFFDIGV

-343 GLMVPVVRDCDQLS
+343 GLMVPVVRDCDQLN
-357 FAAIEKSIGDYG
+357 FAGIEKAIGDFG

-374 GKIQLAELQGGI
+374 GKIQLPELQGGV

-418 ERPVAEN
+418 ERPVVEN
-425 GQVVIRPI
+425 GQIVIRPI

>member
-1 MLGQYVPLL
+1 
-10 PCERTEVV
+10 
-18 HYTPISPL
+18 
-26 KQSARSSKVTYLL
+26 
-39 YMAVDVKIPPMGESI
+39 MAVEVKIPPMGESI

-63 VKSGDAVRKGQPLF
+63 VKSGDAVRKGQALF

-86 EGTAEIDGQL
+86 EGTAEVDGKI
-96 TIVVPAGTEVLVG
+96 TIAVEAGNEVLVN
-109 QIVASIEAGAAG
+109 QVVATIEAGAAG
-121 SVPAPSSPAVASVAP
+121 NASSAP
-136 APVVARLAKT
+136 APAAPATKAAPTAAAAPAPKAARVAA
-146 EVNILNKSGAAA
+146 KSGAAA
-158 EISPAVRR
+158 EVSPAVRR
-166 IAAETGLNPAA
+166 LSAESGLDPAGI
-177 LEGSGKAGRVTKG
+177 EGSGKAGRVTKG
-190 DMLAALAGQSPILA
+190 DMLAALAGQAPI
-204 VDPSASRTA
+204 RA
-213 AAPASVGVA
+213 AAPTATSVA
-222 SASAPVVPVAAV
+222 PPSAAAAPSAPAATAS
-234 IPSRDGRTSRKKMS
+234 IPSRDGRTTRKRMS

-259 QAKSETAMLT
+259 QAKTETAMLT

-325 EIVENHFYDIGV
+325 DIVENNFFDIGV

-343 GLMVPVVRDCDQLS
+343 GLMVPVVRDCDQLN
-357 FAAIEKSIGDYG
+357 FAGIEKAIGDFG

-374 GKIQLAELQGGI
+374 GKIQLPELQGGV

-443 IIDGKEAVT
+443 IVDGKEAVT

>member
-1 MLGQYVPLL
+1 
-10 PCERTEVV
+10 
-18 HYTPISPL
+18 
-26 KQSARSSKVTYLL
+26 
-39 YMAVDVKIPPMGESI
+39 MAVEVKIPPMGESI

-63 VKSGDAVRKGQPLF
+63 VKSGDAVRKGQALF

-86 EGTAEIDGQL
+86 EGTAEVDGKI
-96 TIVVPAGTEVLVG
+96 TIAVEAGTEVLVN
-109 QIVASIEAGAAG
+109 QVVASIEAGAAG
-121 SVPAPSSPAVASVAP
+121 NTPSAPAATAPAAKAAPTTAAVPAPKA
-136 APVVARLAKT
+136 APVAA
-146 EVNILNKSGAAA
+146 KSGAAA

-166 IAAETGLNPAA
+166 LSAETGLDPAGI
-177 LEGSGKAGRVTKG
+177 EGSGKAGRVTKG
-190 DMLAALAGQSPILA
+190 DMLAALAGQAPIRA
-204 VDPSASRTA
+204 VAPTA
-213 AAPASVGVA
+213 TSVAPTS
-222 SASAPVVPVAAV
+222 SASAPSAPAAPVS
-234 IPSRDGRTSRKKMS
+234 IPSRDGRTTRKRMS

-259 QAKSETAMLT
+259 QAKTETAMLT

-325 EIVENHFYDIGV
+325 DIVENNFFDIGV

-343 GLMVPVVRDCDQLS
+343 GLMVPVVRDCDQLN
-357 FAAIEKSIGDYG
+357 FAGIEKAIGDFG

-374 GKIQLAELQGGI
+374 GKIQLAELQGGV